1 MKIRKVVESLDNYPN
16 DQIIKGYMVRI
27 NNYAKNNNCKV
38 KYYSNKIVISSIYSD
53 NNSETIYLSNGIT
66 SSTVNNAIDIVNN
79 INTKSEPL
87 FSDDIINNPT
97 DNDENDLNNS
107 DSTDEPIDETDI
119 VEDLDDNYE
128 EMTDDDREIS

>member
-1 MKIRKVVESLDNYPN
+1 MKIRKVIESLDNYVN
-16 DQIIKGYMVRI
+16 DQLIKGYMVRI

-53 NNSETIYLSNGIT
+53 SNSETIYLSNGIT

-87 FSDDIINNPT
+87 FSDDIIDNLI
-97 DNDENDLNNS
+97 DNDKDDYNS
-107 DSTDEPIDETDI
+107 DNTDEPADETDI
-119 VEDLDDNYE
+119 IEDLDDNYE

>member
-1 MKIRKVVESLDNYPN
+1 MKIRKVVESLDNYSN
-16 DQIIKGYMVRI
+16 DQMIKGYMVRI

-53 NNSETIYLSNGIT
+53 SNSETIYLSNGIT
-66 SSTVNNAIDIVNN
+66 SSTVNNAINIVNN

-87 FSDDIINNPT
+87 VSDNIIDNSI
-97 DNDENDLNNS
+97 DNDENDLGNS
-107 DSTDEPIDETDI
+107 DNTDEPVDETDI

>member
-1 MKIRKVVESLDNYPN
+1 MKIRKVIESLDNYFN
-16 DQIIKGYMVRI
+16 DQLIKGYMVRI

-53 NNSETIYLSNGIT
+53 SNSETIYLPNGIV

-87 FSDDIINNPT
+87 FSDDIIDNPI
-97 DNDENDLNNS
+97 DNDEDDYNS
-107 DSTDEPIDETDI
+107 DNTDEPADETDI
-119 VEDLDDNYE
+119 IEDLDDNYE